1 MIILKNTDFNQVFAH
16 EIKNKL
22 YENKF
27 SKTLLNHNL
36 EY

>member
-1 MIILKNTDFNQVFAH
+1 MNDNPKNTDFNQVFAH

-27 SKTLLNHNL
+27 SKTHVKS
-36 EY
+36 